1 MACSR
6 RVLPLVVKLSN
17 TKTNTTD
24 VFAFESS
31 PVRIGRNKL
40 NELHITD
47 DVVSQWHGILR
58 FGEGFVVFV
67 DLGSTNGTAFNGSRL
82 PRNTEVPVLADTIL
96 RIAHLELRFARVQ
109 VPPNSLTRK
118 QSSFL
123 SGPNDQSIAG
133 ARTVMFQ
140 VGAIQAPRADQA
152 DQRVLA
158 EILQGTRP
166 IYQQY
171 TQALEQ
177 VVRYLDHYLEQVPA
191 DQRPAMVMALRQ
203 ELPHFARTKEF
214 RRIALK
220 AGILPEQIGD
230 VDVEAWIKRLVFGT
244 DEALAARGLIDT
256 HMALERIGAI
266 MEAFSQAFV
275 DLRGG
280 HEQFL
285 HDVGLR
291 LNSEQSGLDGLRS
304 SRAVLAYLLD
314 WSANDQGRVDEL
326 NRAYADVAMHQVGLI
341 NGVVEGVRA
350 ILASLTP
357 ETIAGVPPT
366 PRSSDI
372 REARSAGLFGTKA
385 KEWWKRYATK
395 HAELEDGD
403 RFARDIFGRAF
414 HTAYL
419 TIMGNL
425 KR

>member
-1 MACSR
+1 M
-6 RVLPLVVKLSN
+6 LPLVVKLQN
-17 TKTNTTD
+17 TKTNTTE
-24 VFAFESS
+24 VYAFESS

-40 NELHITD
+40 NELHIVD
-47 DVVSQWHGILR
+47 DVVSQWHGLLR
-58 FGEGFVVFV
+58 FGEGYVVFV
-67 DLGSTNGTAFNGSRL
+67 DLGSTNGTAFNGQRV
-82 PRNTEVPVLADTIL
+82 PRNTEVAILSDSVL
-96 RIAHLELRFARVQ
+96 RIAHLEMRFARVQ
-109 VPPNSLTRK
+109 VPAQSITRK

-123 SGPNDQSIAG
+123 SGPADQSIAG

-140 VGAIQAPRADQA
+140 AGAITAPKAESA

-166 IYQQY
+166 VYQQY

-177 VVRYLDHYLEQVPA
+177 VVRYLDHYLEHVPA

-203 ELPHFARTKEF
+203 ELPQFAKTKEF

-230 VDVEAWIKRLVFGT
+230 VDVDSWIKRLIFGT

-256 HMALERIGAI
+256 HQALERIGAI

-285 HDVGLR
+285 QDVGVR

-314 WSANDQGRVDEL
+314 WSANDQARVDEL
-326 NRAYADVAMHQVGLI
+326 NRAFADVAMHQVGLI
-341 NGVVEGVRA
+341 NGVVEGARS
-350 ILASLTP
+350 ILASIVP
-357 ETIAGVPPT
+357 EAIAGVPVT
-366 PRSSDI
+366 QRSVDV
-372 REARSAGLFGTKA
+372 REARTAGLFGGKA
-385 KEWWKRYATK
+385 KEWWKRYSTK